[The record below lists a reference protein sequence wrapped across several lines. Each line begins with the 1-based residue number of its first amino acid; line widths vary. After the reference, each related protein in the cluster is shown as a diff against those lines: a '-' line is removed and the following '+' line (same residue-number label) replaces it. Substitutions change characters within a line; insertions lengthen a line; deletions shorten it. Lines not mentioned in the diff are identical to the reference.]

1 MYLKKEGEAVHIL
14 ASLSR
19 ISGFKTEHT
28 LLRQQILRSTREEL
42 EGL

>member
-19 ISGFKTEHT
+19 ISGFKTDHT
-28 LLRQQILRSTREEL
+28 VLRQQIVRSKGEEL
-42 EGL
+42 EGM

>member
-19 ISGFKTEHT
+19 ISEFKTEHT
-28 LLRQQILRSTREEL
+28 VLRRQILRSTGEEL
-42 EGL
+42 EGM